1 MSVLDKSFDSLMI
14 KTMLK
19 FGLFRSSSLFATAA
33 FFGCLFFYYL
43 KGRDYVQRYVS
54 DVDWPEVPKVSMPK
68 KMMGVP
74 KMPNA
79 VSSVNWPLSG
89 AQVKGGLPNFLRK
102 GKKDGE
108 RNGSSSGASGNKKTV
123 SAPITVVSTTNE
135 EATGPPNTV
144 LGSPGTAAT
153 MAAVVAAMPR
163 APPRAKK
170 NPPPAAPPQAARLA
184 TVASRPHNP
193 PPTSAA
199 VAR

>member
-1 MSVLDKSFDSLMI
+1 MI

-19 FGLFRSSSLFATAA
+19 FGEFCSSSLFATAA

-102 GKKDGE
+102 GKKDGD
-108 RNGSSSGASGNKKTV
+108 RSGSSSGASSKKTV